1 MRDKVQPLTP
11 AEPARTRIGPF
22 PDDAAP
28 GAPLEP
34 AEGTIV
40 WPGALPRARQE
51 ALVATLREALAEA
64 PFYRVRM
71 PRTGRP
77 LSVSMT
83 NLGRLGWISDKQGY
97 RYEPRHPVT
106 GRPWPPIPEELLRIW
121 NELTGYPALPEAC
134 LVNFYAEGARMGLH
148 QDRDEEPMDAP
159 VLSVSLG
166 DTAVFRLGGLER
178 KGRTQSFRLHSG
190 DVMMLAGPSRLR
202 FHGIDRILP
211 GSSTLL
217 EKGGRL
223 NLTLR
228 RVTAP

>member
-11 AEPARTRIGPF
+11 AEPARTRIGPS
-22 PDDAAP
+22 PDDTAP
-28 GAPLEP
+28 GAALKP

-51 ALVATLREALAEA
+51 ALVATLRDALAEA

-106 GRPWPPIPEELLRIW
+106 GRPWPSIPDSLLRLW
-121 NELTGYPALPEAC
+121 NELTGYPAPPEAC
-134 LVNFYAEGARMGLH
+134 LVNYYAEGARMGLH

>member
-11 AEPARTRIGPF
+11 AEPACGGHRPF

-28 GAPLEP
+28 AASLEP
-34 AEGTIV
+34 ADGTKV
-40 WPGALPRARQE
+40 WPEALPRARQE
-51 ALVATLREALAEA
+51 ALVAALREALAKA

-71 PRTGRP
+71 PRTGKP

-106 GRPWPPIPEELLRIW
+106 DQPWPPIPDSLLRLW
-121 NELTGYPALPEAC
+121 NDLTGYAAPPEAC
-134 LVNFYAEGARMGLH
+134 LVNYYAEGARMGLH

-159 VLSVSLG
+159 VLSISLG

-178 KGRTQSFRLHSG
+178 KGPTQSFRLHSG
-190 DVMMLAGPSRLR
+190 DIMMLAGASRLR

>member
-1 MRDKVQPLTP
+1 
-11 AEPARTRIGPF
+11 
-22 PDDAAP
+22 
-28 GAPLEP
+28 
-34 AEGTIV
+34 
-40 WPGALPRARQE
+40 
-51 ALVATLREALAEA
+51 
-64 PFYRVRM
+64 
-71 PRTGRP
+71 
-77 LSVSMT
+77 
-83 NLGRLGWISDKQGY
+83 
-97 RYEPRHPVT
+97 
-106 GRPWPPIPEELLRIW
+106 PIPEELLRLW
-121 NELTGYPALPEAC
+121 NELTGYPSPPEAC
-134 LVNFYAEGARMGLH
+134 LVSYYAEGARMGLH

-228 RVTAP
+228 RVPAP